1 MTMMQSLGVGAVGSS
16 EQAAVGVVEM
26 DGVEAAVGDVGVVGR
41 AVIDGAGGG
50 FAFVEEAG
58 GGGVVAV
65 GFGGVVG
72 VSHYLFEV
80 MADD

>member
-1 MTMMQSLGVGAVGSS
+1 VL
-16 EQAAVGVVEM
+16 
-26 DGVEAAVGDVGVVGR
+26 
-41 AVIDGAGGG
+41 DGAGGE
-50 FAFVEEAG
+50 FALGEAAG